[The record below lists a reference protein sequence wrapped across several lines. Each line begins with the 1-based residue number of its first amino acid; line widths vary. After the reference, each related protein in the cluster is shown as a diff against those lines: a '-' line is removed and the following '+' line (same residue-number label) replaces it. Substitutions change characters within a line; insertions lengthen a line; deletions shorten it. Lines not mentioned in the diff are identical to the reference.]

1 MAALRLAFIPKIC
14 QGKRSVAEN
23 SRNENPSFLLSWS
36 DVYMCVFMHTCVY
49 VYVCMCVHEGVSEKL
64 LLGRKLHSMSM

>member
-1 MAALRLAFIPKIC
+1 MELL
-14 QGKRSVAEN
+14 EN
-23 SRNENPSFLLSWS
+23 KHPHLPSAWSGLGFHYPSFLLSWS